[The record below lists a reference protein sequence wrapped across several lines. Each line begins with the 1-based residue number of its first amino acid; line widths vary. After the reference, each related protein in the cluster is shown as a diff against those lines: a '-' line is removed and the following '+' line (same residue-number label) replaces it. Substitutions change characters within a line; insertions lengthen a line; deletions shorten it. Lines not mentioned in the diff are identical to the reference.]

1 MADADYDDFD
11 AGYGDTMP
19 AFLSP
24 SRLSRLIHIGGAVA
38 SVGLV
43 GWLGL
48 WGYDAAVRGAHGV
61 PVIAASKEPMR
72 IQPENPG
79 GEVVDHQG
87 LAVNDI
93 AAIGVAAP
101 PADRLVLA
109 PAPVE
114 LTDEDVAGLTDPS
127 APAPDPTAA
136 MAAAA
141 IAPVD
146 GLAPIPGPALP
157 AAPQTQTA
165 LLSDPSLSGAVLA
178 NPAAP
183 VLPEGQAQSDDAVAA
198 ALAEALANDSSTED
212 VVAMDATL
220 SPAALA
226 TDAETLSTSAAPTR
240 PRARPASAPLPA
252 ELGIDGQAPLPV
264 TEIDPTTLT
273 AGTRLAQLGA
283 FDSPEQARAE
293 WVRMGN
299 AYADLM
305 LGKAMVIQSATSGGR
320 SFYRLRAAGFEGEDA
335 SRDFCTEIVERNG
348 TCIPV
353 VHR

>member
-11 AGYGDTMP
+11 AGYGETVP

-24 SRLSRLIHIGGAVA
+24 SRLSRMIHIGGAVA

-43 GWLGL
+43 VWLAL

-87 LAVNDI
+87 LAVNEI

-101 PADRLVLA
+101 PADRLMLA
-109 PAPVE
+109 PPPVE
-114 LTDEDVAGLTDPS
+114 LTDQDVAGLTDPS
-127 APAPDPTAA
+127 APVPDATTA

-141 IAPVD
+141 ILPAD
-146 GLAPIPGPALP
+146 GLAPMPDPVDPL
-157 AAPQTQTA
+157 AAQVA
-165 LLSDPSLSGAVLA
+165 ALSDTALA

-183 VLPEGQAQSDDAVAA
+183 VMPAAEVQTDDAVAA
-198 ALAEALANDSSTED
+198 ALAEALSNDTLTED

-220 SPAALA
+220 SP
-226 TDAETLSTSAAPTR
+226 DAVIVPASAATR
-240 PRARPASAPLPA
+240 PRARPESAPLPS
-252 ELGIDGQAPLPV
+252 ELGVDGQAALPV
-264 TEIDPTTLT
+264 TEIDPATLT

-283 FDSPEQARAE
+283 FDSPEQARSE

>member
-11 AGYGDTMP
+11 AGYGDAMP
-19 AFLSP
+19 VFLSP
-24 SRLSRLIHIGGAVA
+24 SRMSRLVHIGGAVA
-38 SVGLV
+38 SIGLV
-43 GWLGL
+43 AWLGL
-48 WGYDAAVRGAHGV
+48 WGYDVAARGAHGV
-61 PVIAASKEPMR
+61 PVIAALTEPMR

-79 GEVVDHQG
+79 GEIVDHQG
-87 LAVNDI
+87 LAINEI

-101 PADRLVLA
+101 VADRLMLA
-109 PAPVE
+109 PSSVE
-114 LTDEDVAGLTDPS
+114 LTDDDVAGLTDPS
-127 APAPDPTAA
+127 APVPDPTAA

-146 GLAPIPGPALP
+146 AFAPGRAPALAPPGAADPSVPGLA
-157 AAPQTQTA
+157 
-165 LLSDPSLSGAVLA
+165 LA
-178 NPAAP
+178 NPSTPVFPAP
-183 VLPEGQAQSDDAVAA
+183 EVQNDDAVAA
-198 ALAEALANDSSTED
+198 ALAEALSNDAPAED

-220 SPAALA
+220 SP
-226 TDAETLSTSAAPTR
+226 DTLVLPENTNPTR
-240 PRARPASAPLPA
+240 PRARPSDTALVT
-252 ELGIDGQAPLPV
+252 EIGIDAQAPQPV
-264 TEIDPTTLT
+264 TEIDPATLT
-273 AGTRLAQLGA
+273 QGTRLVQLGA

>member
-11 AGYGDTMP
+11 AGYGDSMP

-24 SRLSRLIHIGGAVA
+24 TRLSRLVHIGGAVA
-38 SVGLV
+38 SLGLV
-43 GWLGL
+43 VWLGM

-61 PVIAASKEPMR
+61 PVIAASKDPMR

-87 LAVNDI
+87 LAINDI

-109 PAPVE
+109 PAGAG
-114 LTDEDVAGLTDPS
+114 LTDDDVAGLTDPS
-127 APAPDPTAA
+127 APTPDPTAA

-141 IAPVD
+141 IAPVN
-146 GLAPIPGPALP
+146 GFAPGPAPNL
-157 AAPQTQTA
+157 AAPGMAPLAGARTA
-165 LLSDPSLSGAVLA
+165 LA

-183 VLPEGQAQSDDAVAA
+183 VLPKAQIQTDDAVAA
-198 ALAEALANDSSTED
+198 ALAEALSNDQPTTD
-212 VVAMDATL
+212 VVSMDAGL
-220 SPAALA
+220 APDALPQPDSASPN
-226 TDAETLSTSAAPTR
+226 R
-240 PRARPASAPLPA
+240 PRARPTDAPLVT
-252 ELGIDGQAPLPV
+252 ELGVDGQAPQPV
-264 TEIDPTTLT
+264 TEIDPATLT
-273 AGTRLAQLGA
+273 PGTRLAQLGA

-320 SFYRLRAAGFEGEDA
+320 SFFRLRAAGFEGEDA

>member
-1 MADADYDDFD
+1 MADVDYDDFD
-11 AGYGDTMP
+11 AGYGEATP

-24 SRLSRLIHIGGAVA
+24 TRLSRLIHIGGAVA

-43 GWLGL
+43 AWLGI
-48 WGYDAAVRGAHGV
+48 WGYDAAVRRAHGV

-87 LAVNDI
+87 LAVNEI
-93 AAIGVAAP
+93 AAIGIAAP
-101 PADRLVLA
+101 PADRLTLA

-127 APAPDPTAA
+127 APVPDPTAA

-146 GLAPIPGPALP
+146 GLAPIPAPLPLGQAVDPAL
-157 AAPQTQTA
+157 
-165 LLSDPSLSGAVLA
+165 AVATLA

-183 VLPEGQAQSDDAVAA
+183 VLPVAQVQTDDAVAA
-198 ALAEALANDSSTED
+198 ALAEALSNDGAAED

-220 SPAALA
+220 SPAS
-226 TDAETLSTSAAPTR
+226 LSADGLDVASLGQTR
-240 PRARPASAPLPA
+240 PRARPTDAAPLPT
-252 ELGIDGQAPLPV
+252 ELGVDGQAPLPV
-264 TEIDPTTLT
+264 TEIDPATLT

-320 SFYRLRAAGFEGEDA
+320 NFYRLRAAGFEGEEA

>member
-19 AFLSP
+19 AFLSQA
-24 SRLSRLIHIGGAVA
+24 RLSRLIHVGGAVA

-43 GWLGL
+43 VWLGI
-48 WGYDAAVRGAHGV
+48 WGYDAALRSAHGV

-87 LAVNDI
+87 LAVNEI

-101 PADRLVLA
+101 PADRLMLA
-109 PAPVE
+109 PAATT

-141 IAPVD
+141 IAPVNRF
-146 GLAPIPGPALP
+146 APGPVQGFS
-157 AAPQTQTA
+157 APDVA
-165 LLSDPSLSGAVLA
+165 LA

-183 VLPEGQAQSDDAVAA
+183 VLPAVQIQTDGAVAA
-198 ALAEALANDSSTED
+198 ALAEALSNDAPATD
-212 VVAMDATL
+212 VVSMDATL
-220 SPAALA
+220 SPDALPRPDG
-226 TDAETLSTSAAPTR
+226 TAPTR
-240 PRARPASAPLPA
+240 PRARPTDAPLVT
-252 ELGIDGQAPLPV
+252 ELGVDGEAPQPV
-264 TEIDPTTLT
+264 TEIDPATLT
-273 AGTRLAQLGA
+273 PGTRLAQLGA

-320 SFYRLRAAGFEGEDA
+320 SFFRLRAAGFEGEED
-335 SRDFCTEIVERNG
+335 SRNFCTEIVERNG

>member
-11 AGYGDTMP
+11 AGYGEAMP
-19 AFLSP
+19 AFLSH
-24 SRLSRLIHIGGAVA
+24 SRLSRLIHFGGALA
-38 SVGLV
+38 SLALV

-48 WGYDAAVRGAHGV
+48 WGYDAAMRGAHGV
-61 PVIAASKEPMR
+61 PVIAALKEPMR

-87 LAVNDI
+87 LAINDI

-101 PADRLVLA
+101 PAERLMLA
-109 PAPVE
+109 PAGVS
-114 LTDEDVAGLTDPS
+114 LTDADVAGLTDPF
-127 APAPDPTAA
+127 APVPDPTAA

-141 IAPVD
+141 IAPATGLGPPLAPSLAAPGMVGSGLY
-146 GLAPIPGPALP
+146 GLAAPDLAL
-157 AAPQTQTA
+157 T
-165 LLSDPSLSGAVLA
+165 
-178 NPAAP
+178 NPARP
-183 VLPEGQAQSDDAVAA
+183 VLPPAQIQTDDAVAA
-198 ALAEALANDSSTED
+198 ALAEALANDAPVAD
-212 VVAMDATL
+212 VVSMDAGLSPDTL
-220 SPAALA
+220 SLP
-226 TDAETLSTSAAPTR
+226 DSGKPTR
-240 PRARPASAPLPA
+240 PRARPGSAAPLVT
-252 ELGIDGQAPLPV
+252 ELGIDGQAPQPV
-264 TEIDPTTLT
+264 TELDPATLA
-273 AGTRLAQLGA
+273 AGTRLVQLGA

-348 TCIPV
+348 SCIPV